1 MKNYMEK
8 RNDRNNEGWGLN
20 FWEDPFEGFFK
31 PVMYADKRGSMRTD
45 IKETENS
52 YVMDVEIPGFD
63 KKDVNVSLKDG
74 YLTISAAKGVDKD
87 EEDKKTR
94 RVIRQERYVGSCQ
107 RTFYVGDVKAEDVK
121 CKYESGVLSIEVPK
135 ADAKKVEGPHTILIE
150 G

>member
-1 MKNYMEK
+1 MLPSIFGENLF
-8 RNDRNNEGWGLN
+8 DD
-20 FWEDPFEGFFK
+20 FFTDPFG
-31 PVMYADKRGSMRTD
+31 VMPAARSNEALYGKHARNLMKTD
-45 IKETENS
+45 IREAENS
-52 YVMDVEIPGFD
+52 YELDVDLPGF
-63 KKDVNVSLKDG
+63 KKDEITVDLKNG

>member
-1 MKNYMEK
+1 MSMLPMMFSENLFDDLFNDAFGRNMWNVDKTLYGKNAARLMK
-8 RNDRNNEGWGLN
+8 
-20 FWEDPFEGFFK
+20 
-31 PVMYADKRGSMRTD
+31 TD
-45 IKETENS
+45 VHETENA
-52 YVMDVEIPGFD
+52 YELAVDLPGF
-63 KKDVNVSLKDG
+63 KKEEISIQLKDG
-74 YLTISAAKGVDKD
+74 YLTISAAKGMDKD